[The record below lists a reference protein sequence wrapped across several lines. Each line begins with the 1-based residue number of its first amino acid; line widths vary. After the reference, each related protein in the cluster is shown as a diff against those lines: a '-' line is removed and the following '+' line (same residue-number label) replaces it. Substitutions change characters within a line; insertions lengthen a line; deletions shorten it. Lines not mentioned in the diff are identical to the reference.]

1 MGLLATGCWATTW
14 RGETM
19 DWTVIGALG
28 ELVGA
33 VAVVVS
39 LIYLSRQV
47 RQNTRALRTA
57 NAATVKQNFQ
67 TIARAFIT
75 DRGASDIVL
84 RALKRDKL
92 SPAEKLSAYAWF
104 FDLLKS
110 GELAYSQYISEDLD
124 KEVWDA
130 SLQFF
135 LAYWTTPGMREYWQ
149 DRRHAFIPEFRDA
162 MDRWL
167 DSEEGHLTRSD
178 ALYSV
183 ADEASA
189 SPEP

>member
-1 MGLLATGCWATTW
+1 
-14 RGETM
+14 M
-19 DWTVIGALG
+19 DWTAIGAVG

-33 VAVVVS
+33 LAVVVS

-75 DRGASDIVL
+75 DRGAADIVL
-84 RALKRDKL
+84 RALKRDEL

-110 GELAYSQYISEDLD
+110 GELAYSQYLSQDLD
-124 KEVWDA
+124 EPGWDA

-149 DRRHAFIPEFRDA
+149 DRRPAFTPEFREA
-162 MDRWL
+162 MDGWL
-167 DSEEGHLTRSD
+167 DSDKGRLTRSD
-178 ALYSV
+178 AMYSV
-183 ADEASA
+183 VDKATA

>member
-1 MGLLATGCWATTW
+1 
-14 RGETM
+14 M

-28 ELVGA
+28 ELIGA

-75 DRGASDIVL
+75 DRGASDVIL
-84 RALKRDKL
+84 RALQREEL
-92 SPAEKLSAYAWF
+92 TPAEKLSAYAWF

-124 KEVWDA
+124 EAVWDA

-149 DRRHAFIPEFRDA
+149 DRRHAFIPEFREA
-162 MDRWL
+162 MDGWL
-167 DSEEGHLTRSD
+167 ESEEGRLTRSD
-178 ALYSV
+178 TLYT
-183 ADEASA
+183 ADKDATTPSG
-189 SPEP
+189 

>member
-1 MGLLATGCWATTW
+1 
-14 RGETM
+14 M
-19 DWTVIGALG
+19 DWTAIGALG

-75 DRGASDIVL
+75 DRGASDIIL
-84 RALKRDKL
+84 RALRRDAL
-92 SPAEKLSAYAWF
+92 TPAEQLSAYAWF
-104 FDLLKS
+104 FDVLKS
-110 GELAYSQYISEDLD
+110 GELAYSQYLSQDLD
-124 KEVWDA
+124 EAVWDA

-135 LAYWTTPGMREYWQ
+135 LAYWTTPGMREYWD
-149 DRRHAFIPEFRDA
+149 DRRHAFTPDFRKA
-162 MDRWL
+162 MDGWL
-167 DSEEGHLTRSD
+167 ESEKGHLTRSD
-178 ALYSV
+178 TLYSGV
-183 ADEASA
+183 EKAAA

>member
-1 MGLLATGCWATTW
+1 
-14 RGETM
+14 M
-19 DWTVIGALG
+19 DWTAVGALG

-75 DRGASDIVL
+75 DRGASDIIL
-84 RALKRDKL
+84 RALKRDEL
-92 SPAEKLSAYAWF
+92 TPAEQLSAYAWF

-110 GELAYSQYISEDLD
+110 GELAYSQYLSQDLD
-124 KEVWDA
+124 EAVWDA

-135 LAYWTTPGMREYWQ
+135 LAYWTTPGVRAYWQ
-149 DRRHAFIPEFRDA
+149 DRRQAFTPEFREA
-162 MDRWL
+162 MDGWL
-167 DSEEGHLTRSD
+167 ASEEGHLTRSD
-178 ALYSV
+178 QLYSGQ
-183 ADEASA
+183 AKATASQ
-189 SPEP
+189 EP

>member
-1 MGLLATGCWATTW
+1 
-14 RGETM
+14 M
-19 DWTVIGALG
+19 DWSAIGAVG

-33 VAVVVS
+33 LAVVLS
-39 LIYLSRQV
+39 LVYLSRQV

-67 TIARAFIT
+67 SIARAFIT
-75 DRGASDIVL
+75 DRGASDIVI
-84 RALKRDKL
+84 RALNRDEL

-110 GELAYSQYISEDLD
+110 GELAYSQYIAGDLD
-124 KEVWDA
+124 KPVWDA

-149 DRRHAFIPEFRDA
+149 DRHPAFTPEFREA
-162 MDRWL
+162 MDGWL
-167 DSEEGHLTRSD
+167 AAEQGRLTRSD
-178 ALYSV
+178 ALYS
-183 ADEASA
+183 AANSGT
-189 SPEP
+189 PGPQP

>member
-1 MGLLATGCWATTW
+1 MAT
-14 RGETM
+14 RGIGNNLRGKTM

-33 VAVVVS
+33 IAVVVS

-84 RALKRDKL
+84 RAMKRDEL

-110 GELAYSQYISEDLD
+110 GELAYSQYLSQDLD
-124 KEVWDA
+124 EAVWDA

-149 DRRHAFIPEFRDA
+149 ERRHAFIPEFREA
-162 MDRWL
+162 MDGWL
-167 DSEEGHLTRSD
+167 DSEKGRLTRSD
-178 ALYSV
+178 ALYSPLDK
-183 ADEASA
+183 ATA

>member
-1 MGLLATGCWATTW
+1 MAILGIGHNAGGA
-14 RGETM
+14 REM
-19 DWTVIGALG
+19 DWTAIGALG

-84 RALKRDKL
+84 RALKREEL
-92 SPAEKLSAYAWF
+92 SPAEQLSAYAWF

-110 GELAYSQYISEDLD
+110 GELAYSQYLSQDLD
-124 KEVWDA
+124 KQVWDA

-135 LAYWTTPGMREYWQ
+135 LAYWTTPGMREYWR
-149 DRRHAFIPEFRDA
+149 DRRQAFTPEFREA
-162 MDRWL
+162 MDGWL
-167 DSEEGHLTRSD
+167 ASEEGHLTRSD
-178 ALYSV
+178 TLYTGIDK
-183 ADEASA
+183 ADTD
-189 SPEP
+189 PEH

>member
-1 MGLLATGCWATTW
+1 
-14 RGETM
+14 M
-19 DWTVIGALG
+19 DWTAIGAVG

-33 VAVVVS
+33 AAVVVS

-75 DRGASDIVL
+75 DRGASDIIL
-84 RALKRDKL
+84 RALQREEL

-110 GELAYSQYISEDLD
+110 GELAYSQYLSGDLD
-124 KEVWDA
+124 EEVWDA

-149 DRRHAFIPEFRDA
+149 DRHHAFIREFRDA
-162 MDRWL
+162 MDSWL
-167 DSEEGHLTRSD
+167 DSGIGRLTQSD
-178 ALYSV
+178 VLYSG
-183 ADEASA
+183 AEQAA
-189 SPEP
+189 ANPSP

>member
-1 MGLLATGCWATTW
+1 
-14 RGETM
+14 M
-19 DWTVIGALG
+19 DWTAIGAVG

-75 DRGASDIVL
+75 DRGASDIIL
-84 RALKRDKL
+84 RALKRDEL
-92 SPAEKLSAYAWF
+92 TPAEQLSAYAWF
-104 FDLLKS
+104 FDVLKS
-110 GELAYSQYISEDLD
+110 GELAYSQYRSGDLD
-124 KEVWDA
+124 EAVWEA

-135 LAYWTTPGMREYWQ
+135 LAYWTTPGMREYWR
-149 DRRHAFIPEFRDA
+149 DRRQAFTPDFREA

-167 DSEEGHLTRSD
+167 ESDPGQLTRSD
-178 ALYSV
+178 TLYAGMSK
-183 ADEASA
+183 ATEGSE
-189 SPEP
+189 S

>member
-1 MGLLATGCWATTW
+1 
-14 RGETM
+14 M
-19 DWTVIGALG
+19 DWNAIGAVGELIGAL
-28 ELVGA
+28 
-33 VAVVVS
+33 AVVVS
-39 LIYLSRQV
+39 LVYLSRQV

-67 TIARAFIT
+67 SIARAFIT

-84 RALKRDKL
+84 RALKREEL
-92 SPAEKLSAYAWF
+92 SPAEQLSAYAWF

-110 GELAYSQYISEDLD
+110 GELAYSQYLSQDLD
-124 KEVWDA
+124 EEVWDA

-149 DRRHAFIPEFRDA
+149 DRRRAFTPDFRKA
-162 MDRWL
+162 MDGWL
-167 DSEEGHLTRSD
+167 DSEETHLTRSD
-178 ALYSV
+178 ALYSGTEK
-183 ADEASA
+183 AAA

>member
-1 MGLLATGCWATTW
+1 
-14 RGETM
+14 M

-84 RALKRDKL
+84 RALKRDEL

-189 SPEP
+189 SPNPEGAPTS

>member
-1 MGLLATGCWATTW
+1 
-14 RGETM
+14 M
-19 DWTVIGALG
+19 DWTAIGAVG

-84 RALKRDKL
+84 RALKRDEL
-92 SPAEKLSAYAWF
+92 TPAEQLSAYAWF
-104 FDLLKS
+104 FDVLKS
-110 GELAYSQYISEDLD
+110 GELAYSQYRSGDLD
-124 KEVWDA
+124 EAVSYALEHRGERPKSSAIYGGGAAGIPMDSPDA
-130 SLQFF
+130 IHMLMTMALDTIQ
-135 LAYWTTPGMREYWQ
+135 AYP
-149 DRRHAFIPEFRDA
+149 F
-162 MDRWL
+162 
-167 DSEEGHLTRSD
+167 
-178 ALYSV
+178 
-183 ADEASA
+183 
-189 SPEP
+189 

>member
-1 MGLLATGCWATTW
+1 M
-14 RGETM
+14 
-19 DWTVIGALG
+19 G

-67 TIARAFIT
+67 TIARSFIT

-84 RALKRDKL
+84 RALKRGEL
-92 SPAEKLSAYAWF
+92 TPAEQLSAYAWF

-110 GELAYSQYISEDLD
+110 GELAYSQYLSGDLD
-124 KEVWDA
+124 EDVWEA

-135 LAYWTTPGMREYWQ
+135 LAYWTTPGLREYWR
-149 DRRHAFIPEFRDA
+149 DRRQAFTPDFRSA
-162 MDRWL
+162 MDGWL
-167 DSEEGHLTRSD
+167 EADLGHLTRSD
-178 ALYSV
+178 SLYSGTG
-183 ADEASA
+183 EAA
-189 SPEP
+189 VDTEE

>member
-1 MGLLATGCWATTW
+1 LAT
-14 RGETM
+14 RGIGNNLRGKTM

-33 VAVVVS
+33 MAVVVS

-84 RALKRDKL
+84 RAMKRDEL

-110 GELAYSQYISEDLD
+110 GELAYSQY
-124 KEVWDA
+124 
-130 SLQFF
+130 
-135 LAYWTTPGMREYWQ
+135 LAG
-149 DRRHAFIPEFRDA
+149 
-162 MDRWL
+162 
-167 DSEEGHLTRSD
+167 
-178 ALYSV
+178 
-183 ADEASA
+183 EASRLHPRISRGDGWLA
-189 SPEP
+189 RF

>member
-1 MGLLATGCWATTW
+1 
-14 RGETM
+14 M
-19 DWTVIGALG
+19 DWTAIGAVG

-84 RALKRDKL
+84 RAMNSDEL

-110 GELAYSQYISEDLD
+110 GELAYSQYLSEDLD
-124 KEVWDA
+124 EEVWDA

-135 LAYWTTPGMREYWQ
+135 LAYWTTPGMREYWSE
-149 DRRHAFIPEFRDA
+149 RREAFTPAFREA
-162 MDRWL
+162 MDGWL
-167 DSEEGHLTRSD
+167 QAGVGRLTQSD
-178 ALYSV
+178 ELYSAV
-183 ADEASA
+183 DQGTSGHV
-189 SPEP
+189 S